1 MILRKRSNRVGSS
14 VPVLSPASRQQ
25 EQTNTDMFSSSPQ
38 MNTPDQCTV
47 GDDVQASQIAISGQK
62 PS

>member
-25 EQTNTDMFSSSPQ
+25 EETNTDMFSSSPQ
-38 MNTPDQCTV
+38 LNTPDQC
-47 GDDVQASQIAISGQK
+47 
-62 PS
+62 